1 MPFRNTSCSTAIVL
15 AVTAMSPTL
24 SNAEQSYP
32 ITIEHALGTTVIDAK
47 PVRVATVTWG
57 NHEVPLALGV
67 VPVGMAFMS
76 WGDDNGDGI
85 HPWVET
91 KLNELGA
98 EVPTLFNEGDGI
110 DFEAVAASNP
120 DVILA
125 AYSGLS
131 QEDYDTLSQI
141 APVVAYPTSRW
152 TTDWRTTIQMNS
164 TAMGMA
170 EEGDALIERLEAKI
184 SEVAGNYPQL
194 NGQKAMLVSHTDASD
209 LSVVRF
215 YSGNDPRVQ
224 FFKELGMELSNAV
237 AATVGDDTFRGEF
250 SAEQIDTFDDVTLVV
265 TYAGSEMLDAMQ
277 DDPLVSKM
285 PAVANGAFALL
296 NNSPLGAAAN
306 PTALVLEYA
315 LDDYVSVLAAA
326 ADKAK

>member
-1 MPFRNTSCSTAIVL
+1 
-15 AVTAMSPTL
+15 MSPTL